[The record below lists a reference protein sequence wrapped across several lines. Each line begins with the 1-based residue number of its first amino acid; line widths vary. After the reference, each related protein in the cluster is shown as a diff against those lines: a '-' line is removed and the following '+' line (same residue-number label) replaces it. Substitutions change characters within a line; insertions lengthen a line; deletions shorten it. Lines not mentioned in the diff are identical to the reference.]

1 MARRRSGNQLAFNDM
16 LFNVLLGFVVLFVIA
31 FLLINPITKK
41 QDIPAKAEHM
51 IVIEWDDNSS
61 VDVDMWLQHDN
72 DPPVGFS
79 NKAGMGMNLERD
91 DLGTNN
97 DRITIDGKTE
107 IIRINREVINVRGI
121 VKGLYYP
128 AVHAYSW
135 SPSQKEPL
143 VVKVTVIDINPTY
156 REVYSYEVTLTGRG
170 HVQRAPGFEIDE
182 EGVVPSVF
190 NHTRTVV
197 PHRGGNVNDP
207 QVTGGSGNNN
217 VANPVGP

>member
-61 VDVDMWLQHDN
+61 VDVDLWLQHDN

-107 IIRINREVINVRGI
+107 IIRINREVINIRGI

-143 VVKVTVIDINPTY
+143 VVKITVIDINPTY

-170 HVQRAPGFEIDE
+170 HVQRAPGFDIDE

-197 PHRGGNVNDP
+197 PNRKNM
-207 QVTGGSGNNN
+207 NNSAPELNSNTN

>member
-61 VDVDMWLQHDN
+61 VDIDMWLQHDN

-97 DRITIDGKTE
+97 DRITIDGVTQ
-107 IIRINREVINVRGI
+107 IIRINREVINIRGI

-135 SPSQKEPL
+135 SPKQKEPL

-156 REVYSYEVTLTGRG
+156 REVYSYEVTLSGKSE
-170 HVQRAPGFEIDE
+170 VKRAPGFEIDK
-182 EGVVPSVF
+182 EGSVPTIF

-197 PHRGGNVNDP
+197 PRRGNAAVNDP
-207 QVTGGSGNNN
+207 QVTGGTGNN
-217 VANPVGP
+217 VGP

>member
-41 QDIPAKAEHM
+41 QDIPSKAEAM
-51 IVIEWDDNSS
+51 IVIEWDNQSS
-61 VDVDMWLQHDN
+61 VDVDLWLGHDS

-97 DRITIDGKTE
+97 DRMVIDGQVQ
-107 IIRINREVINVRGI
+107 IIRINREVINIRGI
-121 VKGLYYP
+121 VPGMYYP
-128 AVHAYSW
+128 NIHAYSW
-135 SPSQKEPL
+135 VGSQKGPL
-143 VVKVTVIDINPTY
+143 KVTVTVIDINPRY
-156 REVYSYEVTLTGRG
+156 IEVYSVELILNTRG
-170 HVQRAPGFEIDE
+170 EVQRAPGFEIDK
-182 EGVVPSVF
+182 EGRVGKVF

-197 PHRGGNVNDP
+197 PHKP
-207 QVTGGSGNNN
+207 S
-217 VANPVGP
+217 AP

>member
-51 IVIEWDDNSS
+51 IVIEWDNNSS
-61 VDVDMWLQHDN
+61 VDVDMWLQHN
-72 DPPVGFS
+72 NYPPVGFS

-91 DLGTNN
+91 DLGTDN
-97 DRITIDGKTE
+97 DRITIDGVTE
-107 IIRINREVINVRGI
+107 IIRVNREVINIRGVI
-121 VKGLYYP
+121 KGLYYP

-135 SPSQKEPL
+135 TPSQKEPL
-143 VVKVTVIDINPTY
+143 EVTITVIDINPSY
-156 REVYSYEVTLTGRG
+156 REVYSYKVTLTGRG
-170 HVQRAPGFEIDE
+170 HIQRAPGFEIDE
-182 EGVVPSVF
+182 DGKVPTVF

-197 PHRGGNVNDP
+197 PNRKNMNNSAPELGNTN
-207 QVTGGSGNNN
+207 TN

>member
-61 VDVDMWLQHDN
+61 VDVDLWLQHDN

-107 IIRINREVINVRGI
+107 IIRINREVINIRGI

-143 VVKVTVIDINPTY
+143 VVKITVIDINPTY

-170 HVQRAPGFEIDE
+170 HIQRAPGFDIDE

-197 PHRGGNVNDP
+197 PNRKNM
-207 QVTGGSGNNN
+207 NNSAPELNSNTN

>member
-91 DLGTNN
+91 DLGTDN

-107 IIRINREVINVRGI
+107 IIRVNREVINIRGI

-143 VVKVTVIDINPTY
+143 VVKITVIDINPTY
-156 REVYSYEVTLTGRG
+156 REVYSYEVTLAGRG
-170 HVQRAPGFEIDE
+170 HVQRSPGFEIDK

-197 PHRGGNVNDP
+197 PQRKNMNNSAPELTGN
-207 QVTGGSGNNN
+207 TN